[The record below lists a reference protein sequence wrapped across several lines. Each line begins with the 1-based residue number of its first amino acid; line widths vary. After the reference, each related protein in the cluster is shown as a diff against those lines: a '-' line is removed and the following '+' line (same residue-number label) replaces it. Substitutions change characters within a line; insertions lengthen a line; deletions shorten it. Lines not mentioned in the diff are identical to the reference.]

1 MRKLLEKEEQYKT
14 MLAALETCCEAYN
27 KLERKSKTATK
38 NINELLDYVECELKQ
53 IAWAKYKINE
63 IKSSR
68 GHRAVERG
76 S

>member
-1 MRKLLEKEEQYKT
+1 MKKLLEKEENYKT

-38 NINELLDYVECELKQ
+38 NINELLDYVEGELKQ
-53 IAWAKYKINE
+53 VAWAKYRLKE
-63 IKSSR
+63 IGSSR
-68 GHRAVERG
+68 GSRAVERG